1 MEDNIKTDLGSNRSD
16 KNQKRAFMHAVTNVQ
31 IFTKV
36 YIFNQ
41 SNYHLNKD
49 IVM

>member
-16 KNQKRAFMHAVTNVQ
+16 KNQKREFMHAVTNVQ

-49 IVM
+49 TAM